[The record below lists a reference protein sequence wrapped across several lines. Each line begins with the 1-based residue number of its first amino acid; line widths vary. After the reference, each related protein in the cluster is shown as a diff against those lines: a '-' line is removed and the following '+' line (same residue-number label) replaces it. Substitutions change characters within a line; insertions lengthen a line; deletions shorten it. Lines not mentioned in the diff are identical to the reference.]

1 MKVSKESIDYVI
13 EKTIPFL
20 RDNDVKMF
28 KVGENNRIN
37 LNFFVLQLYCT
48 INVLYLCI
56 QKQQRI

>member
-28 KVGENNRIN
+28 NVGENNRIN
-37 LNFFVLQLYCT
+37 LKLF
-48 INVLYLCI
+48 
-56 QKQQRI
+56 